1 MNFYIYSPP
10 CFYSSQ
16 DGPNS
21 GCRDCLSCV
30 LGPPWSRVR
39 RGIFSW
45 LQSATTLHTPNPP
58 RRQESSP
65 GLIPNIS
72 DSCQQ
77 WCLQM
82 TWAVAPWNIT
92 ACMRSNY
99 FFSWNRNAEGRKKY
113 IGFGECLDQESCG
126 LWDDRCPQHPS
137 TIQHRPR
144 DGEDESRGKSHANPS
159 WISGGSRLMSGFRMR
174 KWMKWDLSPS
184 PHPRSGCCTQRADLG
199 LSWQSTR
206 RGEADFVFTSLM
218 LGAQTRSKLV
228 DSVCFL
234 LYFSPCCLCL
244 HSPRHNLRYA
254 PREYS
259 HGV

>member
-82 TWAVAPWNIT
+82 TQAVAPWNIT

-99 FFSWNRNAEGRKKY
+99 FFSWNRWGQNK
-113 IGFGECLDQESCG
+113 I
-126 LWDDRCPQHPS
+126 
-137 TIQHRPR
+137 HRFWR
-144 DGEDESRGKSHANPS
+144 MF
-159 WISGGSRLMSGFRMR
+159 GSRELRTLRWSLPTASF
-174 KWMKWDLSPS
+174 DYPTSPQ
-184 PHPRSGCCTQRADLG
+184 G
-199 LSWQSTR
+199 R
-206 RGEADFVFTSLM
+206 RG
-218 LGAQTRSKLV
+218 
-228 DSVCFL
+228 
-234 LYFSPCCLCL
+234 
-244 HSPRHNLRYA
+244 
-254 PREYS
+254 RES
-259 HGV
+259 G